1 MKNLILVTLLFISQG
16 SLAEDRTV
24 TLELLGMYCPMC
36 PVTIRTALDM
46 SDGVA
51 DVSVTRKPD
60 RAVVKYDDAQTSPAK
75 LVQVVKDAGY
85 NANIIT
91 PQ

>member
-1 MKNLILVTLLFISQG
+1 MKKILLILFLLISQ
-16 SLAEDRTV
+16 SVLAAERTA

>member
-1 MKNLILVTLLFISQG
+1 MKKMLLIFLLFVSQ
-16 SLAEDRTV
+16 SILAAERTA

-46 SDGVA
+46 SDGVVE
-51 DVSVTRKPD
+51 VSVTRKPG
-60 RAVVKYDDAQTSPAK
+60 RAVVKYDDTQTSPAK

-91 PQ
+91 SQ